1 MASLVSVEQAKQYL
15 GISSS
20 DQDALLEAMIEQVSA
35 EVERRCGRP
44 FTRRSF
50 VETHL
55 LRARADAYV
64 VLRQRPVLAITRVT
78 DDATGAAIDPGDVV
92 VDAEAGIVHLPQR
105 VRQVTVEYDA
115 GYDVTPPD
123 VQGAVLAIVA
133 AVWQDRTRSA
143 SQLAIGDYRAAIELA
158 MPQVADILDRYP
170 RDVVV

>member
-20 DQDALLEAMIEQVSA
+20 DQDALLEAMIEHISA

-55 LRARADAYV
+55 LARADAYV

-78 DDATGAAIDPGDVV
+78 DDATGAAIDPGGVV
-92 VDAEAGIVHLPQR
+92 VDAEAGIVCLPQR
-105 VRQVTVEYDA
+105 VHQVTIEYDA
-115 GYDVTPPD
+115 GYDATPPD

>member
-20 DQDALLEAMIEQVSA
+20 DQDALLEAMIEHISA

-50 VETHL
+50 VETI

-78 DDATGAAIDPGDVV
+78 DDATGAAIDPEDVV

-105 VRQVTVEYDA
+105 VRQVTIEYDA